1 MWKSRYLWLALSA
14 LACAQPGR
22 LTAQVVRVIDGDT
35 VVVRLSHG
43 EQTVR
48 LDSID
53 APERKQ
59 PGGEESRRALA
70 GYLPEGSSVRL
81 TRLGRDRYRRI
92 LGQLYRPDG
101 ANVNSLL
108 VRNGRAWV
116 YTKYCRDF
124 NYWTPLQVRAQQ
136 QRLGL
141 WAAPH
146 PLPPWEFR
154 HPNR

>member
-1 MWKSRYLWLALSA
+1 MWKSRYLWLTLSA
-14 LACAQPGR
+14 LAWAQPWR
-22 LTAQVVRVIDGDT
+22 LTTQVVRVIDGDT
-35 VVVRLSHG
+35 VVVRLSDG
-43 EQTVR
+43 DQTVR

-70 GYLPEGSSVRL
+70 GYLPAGGSVKI
-81 TRLGRDRYRRI
+81 TRLGRDRYGRI

-108 VRNGRAWV
+108 VRNGQAWV

-124 NYWTPLQVRAQQ
+124 SYWTPLQMRARQ
-136 QRLGL
+136 QRLGV
-141 WAAPH
+141 WAAPD
-146 PLPPWEFR
+146 PVPPWKFR
-154 HPNR
+154 HPPR